1 MGGRAFDVWERL
13 PSEFLNFCR
22 NQIPSKRR
30 PSAYVVELVGRF
42 VAQNITEPQNR
53 GIFGNCDET
62 HAQIAERLHGCVS
75 IGQVSAALS
84 VLDASVFHI
93 VKRPAKGLSGTQRT
107 IHPDLALHIA
117 RWESPEVNDLDV
129 RRAVWDEQLFSRGF
143 RPQHSGVEHVD
154 SGIKPR
160 PPIHVPIAETYK
172 KPIRSVGWSKPEE
185 KPSQAIPQKA
195 PSQPRGSAERIATFQ
210 DSNENLY
217 IDELFE
223 EQMNQIRSQNPS
235 LSRAI
240 DVALRNG
247 GVRDQ
252 AT

>member
-13 PSEFLNFCR
+13 PPEFLEFSR
-22 NQIPSKRR
+22 SQIPSKRR

-93 VKRPAKGLSGTQRT
+93 VKRPAKGRSGTQRT

-117 RWESPEVNDLDV
+117 RWESPEINDLEA

-154 SGIKPR
+154 SGLKPR
-160 PPIHVPIAETYK
+160 PPIHVPLAETYK
-172 KPIRSVGWSKPEE
+172 KPIRGVGWLEQETKPH
-185 KPSQAIPQKA
+185 QATPQKI
-195 PSQPRGSAERIATFQ
+195 PSRPRRNAERSATFQ
-210 DSNENLY
+210 DSNDNLY
-217 IDELFE
+217 ITALFKQDM
-223 EQMNQIRSQNPS
+223 EQIKSQNPT
-235 LSRAI
+235 LSRAVEI
-240 DVALRNG
+240 ALRNG
-247 GVRDQ
+247 GGINELD
-252 AT
+252 